1 MFVLSLKY
9 GDNDP
14 TRNPFDEYYIPLV
27 VIKDFN
33 ALIDNNPFFDQPRS
47 KQEANKQEANEKLI
61 KMSRNNDYTTGIYLD
76 FSHHHNYYKLI
87 DIDLSRKTNISI
99 SHQIKFTW
107 KLEDDLVKK
116 KFIAKK

>member
-14 TRNPFDEYYIPLV
+14 TRNPFDEYYIPSV

-33 ALIDNNPFFDQPRS
+33 ALIDNNPFFDQPVKS
-47 KQEANKQEANEKLI
+47 KQEANEKLI

-116 KFIAKK
+116 NFIAKK